1 MKMWKIILQLTL
13 LCLMVFASSCARA
26 PERAVSTPSR
36 VIPLIPTSSSTPRL
50 IPTDTPTPSPT
61 LMALPTLPVQE
72 AGKRLLELLS
82 SNSNCHLPCFWGI
95 TPGKSTYQ
103 QAQEVLLPLSSIS
116 QLTAFTPQSG
126 VVLPVYAEGDLA
138 LNTNAGFLSEN
149 QIVSHIAFQAEE
161 MKRFAFSNGETGFV
175 NIFDSTTF
183 GDRLKF
189 YSLQNVLA
197 EQGIPASVM
206 TSAHGVPVPRGGS
219 GGFDILLLYPDKGI
233 LINYTTQGNLVGSNM
248 RGCPVNAHVEMELY
262 PPGQSDSF
270 FESLKK
276 TDWAVK
282 MNYYK
287 PLEEVTSMS
296 LEEFYNTFRE
306 PTDKCIETP
315 AKLWPTPEP

>member
-1 MKMWKIILQLTL
+1 
-13 LCLMVFASSCARA
+13 
-26 PERAVSTPSR
+26 
-36 VIPLIPTSSSTPRL
+36 
-50 IPTDTPTPSPT
+50 
-61 LMALPTLPVQE
+61 MALPTLPIKE

-82 SNSNCHLPCFWGI
+82 SNGDCHLPCFWGI

-103 QAQEVLLPLSSIS
+103 QAQEVLLQLSSIS

-126 VVLPVYAEGDLA
+126 AVLPVYAEGDLT
-138 LNTNAGFLSEN
+138 LNTNVGFLSEN

-161 MKRFAFSNGETGFV
+161 MKKFAFSNGETGFV
-175 NIFDSTTF
+175 NIFDATTF

-197 EQGIPASVM
+197 KQGIPTSVM
-206 TSAHGVPVPRGGS
+206 LSAHGVPVPPGGS
-219 GGFDILLLYPDKGI
+219 GGFDILLLYPDKGV

-248 RGCPVNAHVEMELY
+248 RGCPVSAHVEMELY
-262 PPGQSDSF
+262 PPGQSGSF
-270 FESLKK
+270 FELLKR

-287 PLEEVTSMS
+287 PLEEVTSMK
-296 LEEFYNTFRE
+296 LEEFYQTFRE

-315 AKLWPTPEP
+315 TKLWPTKEP